1 LTSRV
6 VTPSPLARQEG
17 KSVAPLD
24 NQLTF
29 MDQASFLALRA
40 RDQPQLVQW
49 VWVYERALDFDGL
62 ERFHHNLGY
71 GLLGR
76 LIERSPL
83 PFGRHRWVAAHEGPA
98 LDVAEHARP
107 RAELGEWMDECA
119 RLPIDPELGP
129 GWQLAVAPFT
139 DGSMAVSLVT
149 SHCLV
154 DGLGCG
160 LAIADAVNGVV
171 NEFGYPPPHSRT
183 RRRAMASDARQTL
196 RGVAEVARA
205 IRAATKLV
213 RRQRQEFARLG
224 GPRSVADPTAVDAKA
239 ADDADG
245 YVTVPAITIH
255 IDQDDWDARARALG
269 GTSNSLF
276 TGFAAKLGE
285 RMGRQC
291 ADDGT
296 VRVIITA
303 SDRKDGDTHAN
314 ALSFTNITVDPKQ
327 VTLDLS
333 GVRGSIRQ
341 ALKTLR
347 ETPDESL
354 ELLPLTPLTPKRAVR
369 RLGDVLF
376 AFADRPVTC
385 TNIGDIDPVVGYVD
399 GTKADCV
406 FARGVDQKVTPQ
418 LVEQKFFLGSGRIGG
433 KLFLTVIAYHLD
445 APNSKAELAAL
456 ARETLAAFDLTAAI
470 I

>member
-1 LTSRV
+1 MTIAGMRTRRIV
-6 VTPSPLARQEG
+6 NAE
-17 KSVAPLD
+17 AALD
-24 NQLTF
+24 NRLAF

-49 VWVYERALDFDGL
+49 AWVYERPVDLDGL
-62 ERFHHNLGY
+62 RRFHDNLGY

-76 LIERSPL
+76 RIERSPL
-83 PFGRHRWVAAHEGPA
+83 PFGRHRWVASHHGPGI
-98 LDVAEHARP
+98 DVAETTRP
-107 RAELGEWMDECA
+107 RSELSAWVDERA
-119 RLPIDPELGP
+119 QLPIDPERGP
-129 GWQLAVAPFT
+129 GWHLGAARFA
-139 DGSMAVSLVT
+139 DGSTAVSLVA
-149 SHCLV
+149 SHCIV

-160 LAIADAVNGVV
+160 EAIADAINGVTTDL
-171 NEFGYPPPHSRT
+171 GYPPPRSRT
-183 RRRAMASDARQTL
+183 RRRAVAQDARQAVQGI
-196 RGVAEVARA
+196 RQIAQA
-205 IRAATKLV
+205 IRAATRLV

-224 GPRSVADPTAVDAKA
+224 EPRPAMLSGADE
-239 ADDADG
+239 

-255 IDQDDWDARARALG
+255 VDQDEWDARAGALG

-303 SDRKDGDTHAN
+303 SDRVEGDTHAN
-314 ALSFTNITVDPKQ
+314 ALSFTSIGVDPAR
-327 VTLDLS
+327 VTTDLS
-333 GVRGSIRQ
+333 QVRGAIRL

-347 ETPDESL
+347 ESPDESL

-376 AFADRPVTC
+376 AFADLPVTC
-385 TNIGDIDPVVGYVD
+385 TNIGDIDRTVGCVD
-399 GTKADCV
+399 GTEADV
-406 FARGVDQKVTPQ
+406 TFARGVDQKVTRE

-433 KLFLTVIAYHLD
+433 KVFITVIAYHLD
-445 APNSKAELAAL
+445 GTNSKPKLSEFAAQ
-456 ARETLAAFDLTAAI
+456 TLAAFDLTGTI
-470 I
+470 T

>member
-1 LTSRV
+1 LTSRF
-6 VTPSPLARQEG
+6 VTLSPLARRG
-17 KSVAPLD
+17 AKAIAPQD

-83 PFGRHRWVAAHEGPA
+83 PFGRHRWVAAHHGPA
-98 LDVAEHARP
+98 LDVSERARP
-107 RAELGEWMDECA
+107 RIEFSAWVDERA
-119 RLPIDPELGP
+119 RRPIDPEVGP
-129 GWQLAVAPFT
+129 GWQLAVVPFT
-139 DGSMAVSLVT
+139 DGSMAVSLVA

-171 NEFGYPPPHSRT
+171 NEFGYPAPRSRT
-183 RRRAMASDARQTL
+183 RRRAMASDAGQTL
-196 RGVAEVARA
+196 QGIPEVASA
-205 IRAATKLV
+205 IRAAAKLV

-224 GPRSVADPTAVDAKA
+224 GPRRVAVAAAVDVAG
-239 ADDADG
+239 ADD

-255 IDQDDWDARARALG
+255 IDQDDWDSRARALG
-269 GTSNSLF
+269 GTSNALF

-291 ADDGT
+291 AEDGT

-314 ALSFTNITVDPKQ
+314 ALSFTNIAVDPKQ
-327 VTLDLS
+327 VTTDLA

-399 GTKADCV
+399 GTKADYV

-433 KLFLTVIAYHLD
+433 KLFITVIAYHLD
-445 APNSKAELAAL
+445 GKNSRANLAAL
-456 ARETLAAFDLTAAI
+456 ARETLAAFDLTATI
-470 I
+470 D